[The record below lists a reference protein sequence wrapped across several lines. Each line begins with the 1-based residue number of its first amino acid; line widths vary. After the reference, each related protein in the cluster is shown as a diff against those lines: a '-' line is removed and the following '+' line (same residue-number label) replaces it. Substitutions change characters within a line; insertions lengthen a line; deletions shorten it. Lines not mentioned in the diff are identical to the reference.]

1 MGFDAQ
7 MGTGG
12 GNVLTAINES
22 EGIKTIVNAI
32 ATDLDAANTEGA
44 FGVSLRLTAARL
56 GEDYGWG
63 GKGVM
68 PSGSAE
74 NLRVILND
82 VADDIED
89 IRVAGTT
96 FTRQH
101 TQAKTPVDFL
111 SGGKHLHRGGASD
124 DGGVPSPGV
133 GPDEF
138 YDWILQ
144 PLNAIAVDIAS
155 IKSVNGLAFT
165 PETTPIT

>member
-1 MGFDAQ
+1 MAFDPQ

-12 GNVLTAINES
+12 GNVKTAISEP
-22 EGIKTIVNAI
+22 EGIKTIMNAI
-32 ATDLDAANTEGA
+32 ATDLDAANVEA
-44 FGVSLRLTAARL
+44 AWAIDLRVTAARL
-56 GEDYGWG
+56 GEDYAWG
-63 GKGVM
+63 GKGVL

-82 VADDIED
+82 LADDIEE

-101 TQAKTPVDFL
+101 TQAKTPGDFL
-111 SGGKHLHRGGASD
+111 SGGKHIHRSGASD

-133 GPDEF
+133 GPDGF

-155 IKSVNGLAFT
+155 IKSVNGLSFT
-165 PETTPIT
+165 PETVPIT